1 MAVVIQEFEVRPAA
15 TPAPATAHPA
25 PAANAVPSPAAPTA
39 ADLQRHQEAARERAL
54 RLFAH

>member
-15 TPAPATAHPA
+15 TPAPAAAHPA
-25 PAANAVPSPAAPTA
+25 PTTHAAVSQPAPPAAE
-39 ADLQRHQEAARERAL
+39 LQRRLEAARERAL

>member
-15 TPAPATAHPA
+15 TPAPAAAHPA
-25 PAANAVPSPAAPTA
+25 PAGNPAQPQPAPPAAE
-39 ADLQRHQEAARERAL
+39 LQRRLEAARERAL

>member
-25 PAANAVPSPAAPTA
+25 PAGNPAQPQPAPTA
-39 ADLQRHQEAARERAL
+39 AELQRRLEAARERAL